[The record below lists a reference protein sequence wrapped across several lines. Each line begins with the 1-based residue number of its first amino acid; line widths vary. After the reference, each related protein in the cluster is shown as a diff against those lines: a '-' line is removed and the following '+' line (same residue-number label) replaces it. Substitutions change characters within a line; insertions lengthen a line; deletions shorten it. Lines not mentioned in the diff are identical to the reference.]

1 MFQVVHLLQVAVL
14 VPLAAAHPLLVP
26 LVALVHRAAPQ
37 ASHSVLLLVFRPH
50 PVLQVVV
57 LPQVL
62 KSQNQVWIQPMLLQ
76 PTKPLR

>member
-1 MFQVVHLLQVAVL
+1 MLQAVHLLQVAVL
-14 VPLAAAHPLLVP
+14 VPQAVRLLRAVP
-26 LVALVHRAAPQ
+26 LVALAHQAAPQ
-37 ASHSVLLLVFRPH
+37 ASHPVLLLVFRPH